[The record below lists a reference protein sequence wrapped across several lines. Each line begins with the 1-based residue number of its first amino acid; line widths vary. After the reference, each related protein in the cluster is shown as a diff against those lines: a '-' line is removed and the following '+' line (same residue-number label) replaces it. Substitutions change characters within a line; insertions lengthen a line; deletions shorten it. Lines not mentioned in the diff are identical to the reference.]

1 MVQQAQQP
9 IPNNM
14 NRNITATIL
23 IVLAIGIYVT
33 VTRAQVAELQ
43 IIRAANSEYSTAI
56 ENAERLIKVRDRVL
70 KDYNDIKEEDRD
82 RLDRMIP
89 NTVDNIRLIID
100 MNSIGLKHGFSLRN
114 IKANA
119 NKSEKVS
126 GVTSGVSTPRNS
138 ASRGEDTIPTPT
150 LDTVSISFS
159 VTATYQQFIDFMRD
173 LESNLRIMDMTKL
186 TLASND
192 TGTYDFGVELRT
204 YWLRQQ

>member
-1 MVQQAQQP
+1 MVQQEQQL
-9 IPNNM
+9 IANKM

-43 IIRAANSEYSTAI
+43 VIRATNSEYSTAI
-56 ENAERLIKVRDRVL
+56 DNAERLIKVRDRVL

-100 MNSIGLKHGFSLRN
+100 MNSIGIKHGFSLRN

-126 GVTSGVSTPRNS
+126 GVTSGVSTPRSS

-186 TLASND
+186 TLTSND
-192 TGTYDFGVELRT
+192 SGTYDFGVELRT

>member
-1 MVQQAQQP
+1 
-9 IPNNM
+9 M